1 MESIYSILLEHWSVW
16 LVAVTLVVA
25 AVIDGLYLKVPN
37 WLTVPMILS
46 GLVFSY
52 SAAGWQGLGWSL
64 LGTIVGLVL
73 LLIVYSIG
81 GMGAGDVKLLAG
93 IGAWMHVEHTFWIF
107 IATTVVGGIM
117 AFIMIAASGRWKKHF
132 GQMKMITQEIV
143 EVRDPETLFAIAK
156 ERKPRMM
163 LLPYGVPMT
172 IAALGY
178 FATQGLLW

>member
-1 MESIYSILLEHWSVW
+1 MESIGTILFEHWSVW

-37 WLTVPMILS
+37 WLTIPMILS
-46 GLVFSY
+46 GLVFSFTV
-52 SAAGWQGLGWSL
+52 SGWNGLGWSL
-64 LGTIVGLVL
+64 LGTVVGLVL

-107 IATTVVGGIM
+107 IATTIVGGVM
-117 AFIMIAASGRWKKHF
+117 ALAMIAVSGRWKKHF
-132 GQMKMITQEIV
+132 GQMQMITKEIV
-143 EVRDPETLFAIAK
+143 DVRDPETLFAIAK

>member
-1 MESIYSILLEHWSVW
+1 MSSLLTILTEHWSVW
-16 LVAVTLVVA
+16 LVAVTLVIA

-37 WLTVPMILS
+37 WLTIPMIAT
-46 GLVFSY
+46 GWVFSF
-52 SAAGWQGLGWSL
+52 AVAGWSGLGWSL
-64 LGTIVGLVL
+64 AGSVVGLIL

-93 IGAWMHVEHTFWIF
+93 IGAWLHVEHTFWIF
-107 IATTVVGGIM
+107 IATTIVGGIM
-117 AFIMIAASGRWKKHF
+117 ALVMIAVSGRWRKHF
-132 GQMKMITQEIV
+132 VQMQSIAEEIAT
-143 EVRDPETLFAIAK
+143 VRDPEKLFEIAK

-172 IAALGY
+172 FAALGY

>member
-37 WLTVPMILS
+37 WLTIPMIAS
-46 GLVFSY
+46 GLVFSF
-52 SAAGWQGLGWSL
+52 AVAGWQGLGWSL
-64 LGTIVGLVL
+64 LGTIVGLIL

-117 AFIMIAASGRWKKHF
+117 ALIMIAASGRWKKHI

-143 EVRDPETLFAIAK
+143 EVRDPEALFAIAK

>member
-1 MESIYSILLEHWSVW
+1 MESICSILLEHWSVW

-37 WLTVPMILS
+37 WLTIPMIIS
-46 GLVFSY
+46 GLVFSFTV
-52 SAAGWQGLGWSL
+52 SGWNGLGWSL
-64 LGTIVGLVL
+64 LGTVVGLIL

-107 IATTVVGGIM
+107 IATTIVGGIM
-117 AFIMIAASGRWKKHF
+117 AVFMIAASGRWKKHF

-143 EVRDPETLFAIAK
+143 DVRDPETLFAIAK